1 MKAFEKETR
10 RALFHIA
17 FSFMVVS
24 FYHFV
29 NNAIAI
35 LLYTAT
41 IIIGLILSLI
51 SKKYPVPLLS
61 HCIRWFDR
69 DEVDLPGKGA
79 FFYLIA
85 ATLSLIIFTPNVAYA
100 SIIFL
105 GVADGTA
112 KLVGK
117 NGTYKYHYSSK
128 TIEGSVAGACAGIA
142 ITSFFFIPPLIAVIA
157 GIMTMVIE
165 SFDHPS
171 FLDDNLVTPLVF
183 GMIAEYLASAF
194 VFG

>member
-17 FSFMVVS
+17 LSFMLVS
-24 FYHFV
+24 FHYFV
-29 NNAIAI
+29 NEALAI

-41 IIIGLILSLI
+41 IIVGFVLSLI
-51 SKKYPVPLLS
+51 SKKHDVPLLS
-61 HCIRWFDR
+61 HFIRCFDNK
-69 DEVDLPGKGA
+69 DADFPGKGA

-112 KLVGK
+112 KLVGR
-117 NGTYKYHYSSK
+117 NGKFKYHYSSK

-142 ITSFFFIPPLIAVIA
+142 ITAFFFIPPLIAVIA
-157 GIMTMVIE
+157 GILTMVIE

-183 GMIAEYLASAF
+183 GMIAQYLASAF